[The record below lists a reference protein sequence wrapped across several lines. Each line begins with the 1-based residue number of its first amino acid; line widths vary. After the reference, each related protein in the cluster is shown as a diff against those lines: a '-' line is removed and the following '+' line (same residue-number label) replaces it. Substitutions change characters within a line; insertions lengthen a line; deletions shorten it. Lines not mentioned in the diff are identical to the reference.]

1 MSLERKTV
9 EIPAEDFEQMRAAL
23 RAAESALN
31 TAPRFRIPCHGP
43 ELGDSYKVAGVVSK
57 ARQLADAAAA

>member
-23 RAAESALN
+23 RAAENALN
-31 TAPRFRIPCHGP
+31 TAPRFRIPAHGP
-43 ELGDSYKVAGVVSK
+43 ELGDSYKVASFVSK
-57 ARQLADAAAA
+57 AHQAADAVEA